1 MVNSFEATFIKSM
14 QIACLASIVEEGL
27 LSERQYG
34 DLVEKIGE
42 NFGKA
47 DDKNNHNNK
56 EENAAAPVSKYI
68 VTGDEC
74 PVWEKDLLTI
84 EEASSLFGI
93 GTNKLRAM
101 TAEDDCDFVVWVG
114 TRKRLIKRKRFTE
127 YLNSQYSI

>member
-42 NFGKA
+42 NFGKSN
-47 DDKNNHNNK
+47 DSERSRNEMTMNVP
-56 EENAAAPVSKYI
+56 ESRYI
-68 VTGDEC
+68 VNGDEC
-74 PVWEKDLLTI
+74 PIWEKDLLTI
-84 EEASSLFGI
+84 DEAAELFGI

-101 TAEDDCDFVVWVG
+101 TSEDECDFVVWVG
-114 TRKRLIKRKRFTE
+114 TKKRLIKRKRFTE
-127 YLNSQYSI
+127 FLESQYSI